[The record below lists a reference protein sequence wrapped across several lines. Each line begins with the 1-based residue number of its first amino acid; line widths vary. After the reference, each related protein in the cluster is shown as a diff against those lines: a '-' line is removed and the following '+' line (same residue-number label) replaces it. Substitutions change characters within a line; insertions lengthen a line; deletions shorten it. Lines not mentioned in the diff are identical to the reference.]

1 MFQNTKFSEE
11 HCEKLPSLGMMVGGM
26 LQYQKFQLVLFL
38 QAHNEA
44 CKKKKNKCYVEV
56 LMGKMNGKKS

>member
-1 MFQNTKFSEE
+1 
-11 HCEKLPSLGMMVGGM
+11 M

-44 CKKKKNKCYVEV
+44 CKKKKKKRYVEV